1 MNKRQGTFLGLCFSL
16 LLVFLPVR
24 VASAIEG
31 GESAIGENVITMIGR
46 SSSGQIYQQCS
57 GTVIALRLVVTAKHC
72 FLMYNSE
79 HVLGSLTEIAFPGS
93 DLNKTFETAKILKVI
108 TTPGNYVVNS
118 DDLAIVITAANLPV
132 LGNVRLASKDDI
144 ERFRITNPK
153 VVTLGYGSN
162 ALSQGMQKTPLK
174 IINKF
179 VSNHNNIP
187 SESFSVEYT
196 SDASYICGGDS
207 GGPSYV
213 IEDDVM
219 VYIGPTSSANREGCA
234 YGVRG
239 GPFRVSGSAIAF
251 KDALLVTAQEILK
264 EFQLKEELEAKAKA
278 ETEAKNAAEVSA
290 SLTKNKTLKVCIKGA
305 AVKKVFGKNSKC
317 PKGFKIRK

>member
-1 MNKRQGTFLGLCFSL
+1 MIKKQGTL
-16 LLVFLPVR
+16 LIICLALLHAILP
-24 VASAIEG
+24 ASITYAIEG
-31 GESAIGENVITMIGR
+31 GESAIGENVITMIQR
-46 SSSGQIYQQCS
+46 TSSGQFYQQCS
-57 GTVIALRLVVTAKHC
+57 GTVIAPRLVVTAKHC
-72 FLMYNSE
+72 FPMHNSE
-79 HVLGSLTEIAFPGS
+79 HVLGQLSEVAFPGS
-93 DLNKTFETAKILKVI
+93 DLNKTFETAKILKII

-118 DDLAIVITAANLPV
+118 DDLAILITATNLPV

-162 ALSQGMQKTPLK
+162 ALSNGMQKTPLK
-174 IINKF
+174 IVNKF

-196 SDASYICGGDS
+196 SDASYVCGGDS

-213 IEDDVM
+213 IENDVM
-219 VYIGPTSSANREGCA
+219 VYIGPTSSATREGCA

-239 GPFRVSGSAIAF
+239 GPHRVSGSAIAF
-251 KDALLVTAQEILK
+251 KDALLVTAQEALK

-278 ETEAKNAAEVSA
+278 ETEAKIAAEVSE
-290 SLTKNKTLKVCIKGA
+290 SLMKNKTLKVCIKGV

-317 PKGFKIRK
+317 PKGYKIRK